1 MLKCSNPECESHAGE
16 APMFTVNVTVG
27 DEYEVAEPIRKIPHQ
42 YFICVY
48 CHSQAENG
56 GDA

>member
-1 MLKCSNPECESHAGE
+1 MLKCSNPECESNKDD

-27 DEYEVAEPIRKIPHQ
+27 DEYEVAEPICKIPYQ

-48 CHSQAENG
+48 CNSQAQ
-56 GDA
+56 GDEQ

>member
-1 MLKCSNPECESHAGE
+1 MLKCSNPECSSHQDD

-27 DEYEVAEPIRKIPHQ
+27 DEYEVTEPIRKIPYE

-48 CHSQAENG
+48 CNSQAEG
-56 GDA
+56 GE